1 MKHKLIIFT
10 QDFPYEKSE
19 TFLESELSYLEN
31 TFDSILIVST
41 ALHKGYQLTRKVGA
55 ITRTFPII
63 RPNGRMKQIWGVANG
78 LRYFSKDEKNEIGK
92 YKSIKKKI
100 AVLYYSGR
108 YEAVKRKC
116 QREIESFVGEERE
129 QTVTLY
135 SYWFVE
141 TAQVAADIAK
151 VFRSKGISYATC
163 TRAHGF
169 DLYEMRNPIGL
180 FPFRE
185 KVLEEIDYVFPCSVD
200 GETYL
205 KLQYPKYES
214 KISKRYLGTLDY
226 GINPEAEDEVF
237 TIVTCSN
244 LVSVKRLHLLAD
256 ALNLLDDTEKNV
268 NLRWVC
274 IGDGPE
280 KEKLHLSTA
289 SLRNVSVVFTGSMK
303 NSEVLTWYQNNH
315 VDLLVNTSSSEGL
328 PVSIMEAAS
337 FSIPVLATD
346 VGGTSEIIIDG
357 ENGKLLPED
366 VTAEY
371 LKNEI
376 MSFYDMKLNERNE
389 YREKARKIWKES
401 FCAENNYR
409 LFAEE
414 LAKMAE
420 QRK

>member
-10 QDFPYEKSE
+10 QDFPYEKNE
-19 TFLESELSYLEN
+19 TFLESELPYLEN

-41 ALHKGYQLTRKVGA
+41 ALHKGYQLTRKVGTG
-55 ITRTFPII
+55 TRTFPIM

-78 LRYFSKDEKNEIGK
+78 LRYFSKDEKNEIDK
-92 YKSIKKKI
+92 YNNIKKKI

-116 QREIESFVGEERE
+116 RKEIEEFVGDDRE

-151 VFRSKGISYATC
+151 ALKSKGISCAAC

-169 DLYEMRNPIGL
+169 DLYEMRSPIGL
-180 FPFRE
+180 FPFRK
-185 KVLEEIDYVFPCSVD
+185 KVLEEIDCIFPCSAD
-200 GETYL
+200 GESYL

-226 GINPEAEDEVF
+226 GLNPEKKGEVF

-244 LVSVKRLHLLAD
+244 LVSVKRLQLLAD
-256 ALNLLDDTEKNV
+256 ALHLIDDTENI

-280 KEKLHLSTA
+280 KDKLLSNIA
-289 SLRNVSVVFTGSMK
+289 SLKNISVVFTGSMK

-315 VDLLVNTSSSEGL
+315 IDLLINTSSSEGL

-337 FSIPVLATD
+337 FGIPVLATD
-346 VGGTSEIIIDG
+346 VGGTSEIVIDG

-366 VTAEY
+366 VTAQY
-371 LKNEI
+371 LGNAI
-376 MSFYDMKLNERNE
+376 LSFYNMKSNERNE
-389 YREKARKIWKES
+389 YREKARMIWNKS
-401 FCAENNYR
+401 FCAESNYR
-409 LFAEE
+409 SFAEE
-414 LAKMAE
+414 LKKKAE
-420 QRK
+420 QR